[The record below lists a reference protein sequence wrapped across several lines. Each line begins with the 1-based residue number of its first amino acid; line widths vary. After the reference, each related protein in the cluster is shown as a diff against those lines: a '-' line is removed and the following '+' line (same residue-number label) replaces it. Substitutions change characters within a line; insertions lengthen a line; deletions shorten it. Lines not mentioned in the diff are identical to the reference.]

1 MPRPLGDQMTDQVLL
16 LLVEDEPLLRL
27 AAGAALEDGGF
38 GVTFASGGAE
48 AMLALGHQAFPVAGL
63 ITDIR
68 LGSGPDGWEV
78 ARRARE
84 THPLLPVVYITGD
97 SAADW
102 PAYGVPNSLI
112 LQKPFADAQ
121 LVAAIS
127 SLLNDPNTNLA
138 D

>member
-1 MPRPLGDQMTDQVLL
+1 MTDQVLL

-27 AAGAALEDGGF
+27 ASGDTLEEAGFAVAFACDGSQAI
-38 GVTFASGGAE
+38 V
-48 AMLALGHQAFPVAGL
+48 ALGNQDLPLAGL

-68 LGSGPDGWEV
+68 LGSGADGWEV

-84 THPLLPVVYITGD
+84 INPLLPVVYITGD

-102 PAYGVPNSLI
+102 PARGVPNSLI
-112 LQKPFADAQ
+112 LQKPFAEAQ

-127 SLLNDPNTNLA
+127 SLLNDPANNVS
-138 D
+138 DN

>member
-1 MPRPLGDQMTDQVLL
+1 MTDQVLL

-27 AAGAALEDGGF
+27 ASGDTLEEAGFAVAFACDGSQAI
-38 GVTFASGGAE
+38 V
-48 AMLALGHQAFPVAGL
+48 ALGNHDPPLAGL

-68 LGSGPDGWEV
+68 LGSGADGWEV

-84 THPLLPVVYITGD
+84 INPLLPVVYITGD

-102 PAYGVPNSLI
+102 PARGVPNSLI

-127 SLLNDPNTNLA
+127 SLLNDPSNNVS
-138 D
+138 DN

>member
-1 MPRPLGDQMTDQVLL
+1 MTDQVLL

-27 AAGAALEDGGF
+27 ASGDTLEEGGF
-38 GVTFASGGAE
+38 AVAFACDGAQ
-48 AMLALGHQAFPVAGL
+48 AIGALGNQDPPLAGL

-84 THPLLPVVYITGD
+84 INPLLPVVYITGD

-102 PAYGVPNSLI
+102 PARGVPNSLI

-121 LVAAIS
+121 LVAAIT
-127 SLLNDPNTNLA
+127 SLLNKPAANIA
-138 D
+138 DN